1 MRGNVLGVISFD
13 TEGADETMIKADSNL
28 LFAETTDKIISCA
41 YDVHNKLGFGFSEK
55 VYENA
60 MMIKLSQKQL
70 PSIQQAPINVH
81 FEEQLVGEYFA
92 DIFVDNKIVVELKA
106 VSLLSKA
113 HEAQLIN
120 YLKATNVKVGLL
132 INFGEKLKI
141 VRRVF

>member
-1 MRGNVLGVISFD
+1 
-13 TEGADETMIKADSNL
+13 MIKADSNL
-28 LFAETTDKIISCA
+28 LFAEITDKIIACA

-70 PSIQQAPINVH
+70 SSIQQAPINVL
-81 FEEQLVGEYFA
+81 FEDQLVGEYSA
-92 DIFVDNKIVVELKA
+92 DIFVDSKIIVELKA
-106 VSLLSKA
+106 VTALSKA
-113 HEAQLIN
+113 HEVQLIN
-120 YLKATNVKVGLL
+120 YLKATKTKVGLL

>member
-1 MRGNVLGVISFD
+1 
-13 TEGADETMIKADSNL
+13 MIKADKNL
-28 LFAETTDKIISCA
+28 LHAEITDKIIACV
-41 YDVHNKLGFGFSEK
+41 YDVYNKLGFGFSEK

-70 PSIQQAPINVH
+70 SSIQQAPINVH
-81 FEEQLVGEYFA
+81 FEDQLVGEYFA
-92 DIFVDNKIVVELKA
+92 DIFVDNKIIVELKA
-106 VSLLSKA
+106 VSVLSKA

>member
-1 MRGNVLGVISFD
+1 
-13 TEGADETMIKADSNL
+13 MIKADKNL
-28 LFAETTDKIISCA
+28 LYAERTDKIISCA
-41 YDVHNKLGFGFSEK
+41 YDVYNKLGFGFSEK

-81 FEEQLVGEYFA
+81 FEGQLIVEYFA
-92 DIFVDNKIVVELKA
+92 DIFVENKVIVELKS
-106 VSLLSKA
+106 VSVLSKA

-120 YLKATNVKVGLL
+120 YLKATSVKVGLL

>member
-1 MRGNVLGVISFD
+1 
-13 TEGADETMIKADSNL
+13 MIKADGNL
-28 LFAETTDKIISCA
+28 LHAEITDKIIACA
-41 YDVHNKLGFGFSEK
+41 YDVHNKLGFGFSER

-60 MMIKLSQKQL
+60 MMIKLSQKKL

-81 FEEQLVGEYFA
+81 FEDQLVGEYFA
-92 DIFVDNKIVVELKA
+92 DIFIDNKIIVELKA
-106 VSLLSKA
+106 VSVLSKA
-113 HEAQLIN
+113 HEAQLMN

>member
-1 MRGNVLGVISFD
+1 
-13 TEGADETMIKADSNL
+13 MIKADNNL
-28 LFAETTDKIISCA
+28 LFAEVTDKIIACA
-41 YDVHNKLGFGFSEK
+41 YDVYNKLGFGFAEK

-70 PSIQQAPINVH
+70 QSSQQAPINVH
-81 FEEQLVGEYFA
+81 FEDQLVGEYFA
-92 DIFVDNKIVVELKA
+92 DIFVDNKIIVELKA
-106 VSLLSKA
+106 VSVLSKA

-141 VRRVF
+141 IRRVF